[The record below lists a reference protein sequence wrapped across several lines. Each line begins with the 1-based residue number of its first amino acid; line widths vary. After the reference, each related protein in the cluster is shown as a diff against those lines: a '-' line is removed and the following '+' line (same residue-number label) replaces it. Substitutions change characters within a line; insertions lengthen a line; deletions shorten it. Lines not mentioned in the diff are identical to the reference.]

1 VIGEREKF
9 FTGEVGPQGAGKDTN
24 GILEISKYFSV
35 MNFRKYSS

>member
-24 GILEISKYFSV
+24 GILEMLEMFS
-35 MNFRKYSS
+35 NKEFWDL